1 MQPSYF
7 WTNDRPLE
15 DVKGTEP
22 MTLLDFWSS
31 IADHEVG
38 LEDSYPAEEESA
50 ATAEEVFYAHAPL
63 VYNIAHRVLGNEADA
78 EDVTQ
83 EVLLRVLHKL
93 DSFRGEGRLASW
105 LHRVTVNAALLHRRK
120 SIRRREREMDL
131 PLAEQARENSAAN
144 ASPAQ
149 RLLDNEMRELIERA
163 VARLP
168 KIYREV
174 YVLAEI
180 EELSNADIGEILHLR
195 VPAVKSRL
203 HRARSM
209 MREALAGHV

>member
-1 MQPSYF
+1 
-7 WTNDRPLE
+7 
-15 DVKGTEP
+15 
-22 MTLLDFWSS
+22 MTLLDFWSNVAEHDVS
-31 IADHEVG
+31 LI
-38 LEDSYPAEEESA
+38 DSYSEQDENAS
-50 ATAEEVFYAHAPL
+50 TAEEVFYAHAPL
-63 VYNIAHRVLGNEADA
+63 VYSVAHRVLGNEADA

-120 SIRRREREMDL
+120 SIRRREREMDV
-131 PLAEQARENSAAN
+131 PFASQSRKNSTAN
-144 ASPAQ
+144 PSPVK
-149 RLLDNEMRELIERA
+149 RLLDRELHDLIEQA
-163 VARLP
+163 IARLP

-174 YVLAEI
+174 YVLADI
-180 EELSNADIGEILHLR
+180 EELSNAEIAEILHLG

-209 MREALAGHV
+209 MREALTGQI